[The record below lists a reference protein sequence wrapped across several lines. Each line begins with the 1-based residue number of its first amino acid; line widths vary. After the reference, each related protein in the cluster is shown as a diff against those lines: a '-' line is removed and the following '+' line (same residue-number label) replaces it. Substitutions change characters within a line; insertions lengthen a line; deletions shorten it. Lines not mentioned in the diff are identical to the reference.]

1 MSIDRVK
8 KAIELE
14 NAIKQ
19 GKEAF
24 VLLKKLEEVE
34 SKVKNIPQ
42 TDLTELE
49 NKIQELTEKIN
60 EEIEVGLEIE

>member
-49 NKIQELTEKIN
+49 LTEKIN